1 MSYRKSYSTRRT
13 KEFQSDPVDVAAR
26 YCIAQ
31 EDQDGFL
38 LHEIDSII
46 GKGVFT
52 KQKFKKNSFLLQYMG
67 DLVSAEEGKKREI
80 AYAHSMK
87 GCFVFYFEHQFE
99 KENFKRELSIDATLD
114 HHLARY
120 VNDSKKYP
128 NSKMIKIIVGG
139 KPFLCLFALCDIESG
154 TELRYDYQDDKSV
167 WWRKQVAYQKP
178 FILSDILSK
187 NFISTSIITSKE
199 ASEIFT
205 SETLSE
211 NELSFIPISSEDVE
225 KLNDE
230 DIYFTIEKCEDVKL
244 NKETQMVVP
253 LAYYEIDSALSNC
266 ISSGKEILVQED
278 EKTQISPKIVHLSK
292 KFEINEV
299 YVKQQS
305 F

>member
-99 KENFKRELSIDATLD
+99 KENFKRELRYTFNAT
-114 HHLARY
+114 
-120 VNDSKKYP
+120 
-128 NSKMIKIIVGG
+128 I
-139 KPFLCLFALCDIESG
+139 
-154 TELRYDYQDDKSV
+154 
-167 WWRKQVAYQKP
+167 
-178 FILSDILSK
+178 
-187 NFISTSIITSKE
+187 
-199 ASEIFT
+199 
-205 SETLSE
+205 
-211 NELSFIPISSEDVE
+211 
-225 KLNDE
+225 
-230 DIYFTIEKCEDVKL
+230 
-244 NKETQMVVP
+244 
-253 LAYYEIDSALSNC
+253 
-266 ISSGKEILVQED
+266 
-278 EKTQISPKIVHLSK
+278 
-292 KFEINEV
+292 
-299 YVKQQS
+299 
-305 F
+305 